1 MKQCIAWVLRY
12 KRNLLEACRSR
23 KNGRLTDD
31 NRRNVIQAITV
42 DEMKTAERVLLKHVQ
57 NTNFSDELVSCGED
71 VRGTNNL
78 TRGTRVKKTSPI
90 FKLDPVLI
98 DGLLRVGGRLQ
109 RATIPEDAKHQ
120 VIIPK
125 SHHVTDLIV
134 RHYHEI
140 SGHSGRDYMLSLLRG
155 KFWIHTRKLGCSNV
169 TKSIR

>member
-1 MKQCIAWVLRY
+1 
-12 KRNLLEACRSR
+12 
-23 KNGRLTDD
+23 
-31 NRRNVIQAITV
+31 
-42 DEMKTAERVLLKHVQ
+42 MKTAERVLLKHVEK
-57 NTNFSDELVSCGED
+57 TNFSDELARCGED

-120 VIIPK
+120 MIIPK
-125 SHHVTDLIV
+125 SHHMHVTDLIV
-134 RHYHEI
+134 RHYHEL

-155 KFWIHTRKLGCSNV
+155 KFWIIHANSAVRRLLSRCVDCRKRDGSPGEQKMADLPVDRITSDQPPFTEVGV
-169 TKSIR
+169 DYF